1 MHIHTNKAGI
11 VVKRQ
16 PSQKTGIFNKFI
28 MTYTLRILFVCL
40 FMMLGWQG
48 FTQTPDEVEPYRH
61 SSFVMGVPQHL
72 FVNGL
77 RIEIDKPL
85 GNLQKWLI
93 IAPTLYY
100 KGKQGSWFS
109 SRRLMDGMEG
119 AGLDIMYRY
128 YPSWRAGGGGGY
140 LSAGG
145 GIRYLNF
152 RYSGYRW
159 DEYRQNDLTYYRYDT
174 GSWNRQLTTANIKF
188 TLGYQQVFNRHFAID
203 LFVGAGFKYTD
214 AKQPADVTIIFDSN
228 DPENLDYTGLLLI
241 GGIRFGMG
249 W

>member
-1 MHIHTNKAGI
+1 MHIHTDRND
-11 VVKRQ
+11 VVFKKEPSKHTRIAKRF
-16 PSQKTGIFNKFI
+16 T
-28 MTYTLRILFVCL
+28 MVYTQRILFVC
-40 FMMLGWQG
+40 FFAMLSWQG
-48 FTQTPDEVEPYRH
+48 IAQTPEEVEPYRH

-85 GNLQKWLI
+85 GNLQKWLV
-93 IAPTLYY
+93 IAPSLYY

-109 SRRLMDGMEG
+109 TRRLMDGMEG
-119 AGLDIMYRY
+119 AGLDVMYRY
-128 YPSWRAGGGGGY
+128 YPSWRKDGGGGY

-159 DEYRQNDLTYYRYDT
+159 DEFQQDNLTFYRYDT
-174 GSWNRQLTTANIKF
+174 GSWNRQLTTANLKF

-214 AKQPADVTIIFDSN
+214 AKQPADVSIVFDSN
-228 DPENLDYTGLLLI
+228 DPENLDYTGLLFI
-241 GGIRFGMG
+241 GGVRFGMG